1 MRVAVIGGGIAG
13 GGVAYE
19 LGMGAEVTLFEQETT
34 CGYHST
40 GRSAALFTECYGDP
54 VVRRFAMTSRAF
66 LEQPPEGFSDQPLVR
81 ARPVMFIAT
90 HDQGAALERSLADYR
105 EMVPTVRAA
114 AAGEALD
121 LCPVLD
127 AEVIAGGIIE
137 PHAADL
143 DVHALHTAFLRGTRQ
158 RGGRILTSAGVTG
171 LTRAGNRW
179 TVITAA
185 GTDHFDVVVNAAG
198 AWCDRVGAL
207 AGARPLGLVP
217 KRRTAFTF
225 TPPIGP
231 GPHPWPMVIDVD
243 EQFYFRPEGVHV
255 LASPCDET
263 PVEPQDI
270 RHDEIDV
277 ARGIERVE
285 SVTTLQIR
293 SVVRAWAGLRSFVP
307 DHRPANGWDPELPG
321 FYWLAGQ
328 GGFGIKT
335 SPAMSRFAAAM
346 ILHGAPP
353 QDLEARGIT
362 AASVGVERLSGSRE
376 LRVES

>member
-1 MRVAVIGGGIAG
+1 
-13 GGVAYE
+13 
-19 LGMGAEVTLFEQETT
+19 
-34 CGYHST
+34 
-40 GRSAALFTECYGDP
+40 
-54 VVRRFAMTSRAF
+54 
-66 LEQPPEGFSDQPLVR
+66 
-81 ARPVMFIAT
+81 MFIAT
-90 HDQGAALERSLADYR
+90 HEQGAALERSLADYR

-121 LCPVLD
+121 LCPMLD

-137 PHAADL
+137 PLAADL

-158 RGGRILTSAGVTG
+158 RGGRILTSAGVTA
-171 LTRAGNRW
+171 LSRAGNRW
-179 TVITAA
+179 AVTTAT
-185 GTDHFDVVVNAAG
+185 GTDHFDAVVNAAG

-225 TPPIGP
+225 TPPTGP
-231 GPHPWPMVIDVD
+231 GPYPWPMVIDVD

-307 DHRPANGWDPELPG
+307 DDRPVNGWDPELPG

-346 ILHGAPP
+346 ILEGAPP
-353 QDLEARGIT
+353 ADLEARGIT
-362 AASVGVERLSGSRE
+362 AASVGAERLRGT
-376 LRVES
+376 VG